1 MRRQERTTA
10 RTAASSGSA
19 ARSWSRPAGDRAS
32 ASGAARVRTPAV
44 VATGGKPLGA
54 HTRVAMES
62 RFGHDFSDVR
72 VHADEQAHASAAE
85 VGAKA
90 YAVGSDV
97 VFGAGLYQPDT
108 AAGLELI
115 AHELTHVVQQEGSPS
130 AAAGELAVSR
140 PTDAAE
146 VEATRAGEAAASGQP
161 VSVQVGSGPS
171 VQRDL
176 LDDIAKYAG
185 LGGGVVGAGLSAAGG
200 GAAAAAPW
208 VTGPIAAG
216 LLGAYTGKA
225 LNDYTSVGGHTQE
238 SLGGFD
244 ALMTDPGE
252 RSWFLQQEES
262 MTDNWAQG
270 NYGSSI
276 LSGAKLAG
284 GATLGA
290 LGGIGGG
297 LVDAG
302 EWVMDLF

>member
-1 MRRQERTTA
+1 MRRQERLTA
-10 RTAASSGSA
+10 RTAASSRDA
-19 ARSWSRPAGDRAS
+19 ARSRAAAERAS
-32 ASGAARVRTPAV
+32 VAGARVRTPAV
-44 VATGGKPLGA
+44 VATAGKPLDA
-54 HTRVAMES
+54 QTRAAMES
-62 RFGHDFSDVR
+62 RFGHDFGDVR
-72 VHADEQAHASAAE
+72 VHADEQAHASAAA
-85 VGAKA
+85 VGARA

-97 VFGAGLYQPDT
+97 VFGAGLYEPET
-108 AAGLELI
+108 AAGLELL
-115 AHELTHVVQQEGSPS
+115 AHELTHVVQQEGSPR
-130 AAAGELAVSR
+130 AAAGELSVSH

-146 VEATRAGEAAASGQP
+146 VEATSAGEAAASGQP
-161 VSVQVGSGPS
+161 VSVQVSSAPS

-185 LGGGVVGAGLSAAGG
+185 LGGGIVGAGLSAAGG

-225 LNDYTSVGGHTQE
+225 LNDHTSVGEHTQE

-297 LVDAG
+297 IVDAG